1 MSSGSVLWVRSRS
14 TMRTTRGSRKSGRNG
29 LRRAADSRGIGN
41 DLLRIWPATDR
52 EATHDRRSQVQVL
65 PPHRADR
72 LLRDRDSIFRWL
84 GSPLCQRIANAR
96 AAQRRLEARAASEEP
111 SCQAC

>member
-1 MSSGSVLWVRSRS
+1 MLHPLARVAGAANL
-14 TMRTTRGSRKSGRNG
+14 GRPCPCNEG
-29 LRRAADSRGIGN
+29 VAPMALIPRELCGIGN

-65 PPHRADR
+65 PPHGADR